1 MPPGLPGPCR
11 PPVRRAPPGRTG
23 RYRREV
29 AGARRWGARWRAA
42 ATSVGSTTR
51 ASTALVSTALVSTTV
66 AVAAVTVAAMAANAA
81 RLAPCWT
88 GGWRRDRSFAAACY
102 SDITSIYLHRHA
114 AFPAVPYLSYRFEYP
129 ALTGSF
135 AYLMAAA
142 AAGLHHLGVPTG
154 GADLYFACS
163 ATVLACCGVGAACA
177 TARLAGMGRRDGMVV
192 GVGLSMLA
200 FVNWDLLAV
209 AVTAVALLAL
219 ERRRPLVAGGLLGLG
234 TAAKLY
240 PALVLGVAALTL
252 VRAGR
257 TRTAV
262 ATVATGAAAW
272 GAVNVPFLVTPLRG
286 GWGYFYRFSAHRPAD
301 LGTVWNLLAHALSR
315 RAVAGGLSVTTGH
328 WVNLAEAV
336 ALAAG
341 LTAVAALAL
350 LARRPP
356 PVAQLAF
363 LAVAVFVLT
372 SKSWSPQYA
381 LWLVPLAV
389 AARLP
394 RRAVAG
400 WLLIEAACYVGIFWF
415 LDGAVHGHGPSIG
428 LPAMLGLAAAHLAGL
443 TALVGMAARD
453 ALAAD
458 ARSGLGPAPLLPG
471 SRRPVG
477 LARPTA

>member
-1 MPPGLPGPCR
+1 MGG
-11 PPVRRAPPGRTG
+11 TG
-23 RYRREV
+23 RYGACV
-29 AGARRWGARWRAA
+29 AGARRWRARWAA
-42 ATSVGSTTR
+42 AVTSTT
-51 ASTALVSTALVSTTV
+51 AV
-66 AVAAVTVAAMAANAA
+66 VAAVTAAALGANAA
-81 RLAPCWT
+81 RLAPCLT
-88 GGWRRDRSFAAACY
+88 GGWRRDRSFAAVCY
-102 SDITSIYLHRHA
+102 SDVTSIYLHRHA

-129 ALTGSF
+129 AVTGSF

-142 AAGLHHLGVPTG
+142 TAGLHHLGVPAG

-163 ATVLACCGVGAACA
+163 ATVLAGCAVVAACA
-177 TARLAGMGRRDGMVV
+177 TTRLAGMGRADGLAV
-192 GVGLSMLA
+192 GVGLSFLA

-209 AVTAVALLAL
+209 ALTAAALVAL
-219 ERRRPLVAGGLLGLG
+219 ERRRPLVAGALLGLG

-252 VRAGR
+252 LRAGR
-257 TRTAV
+257 PRTAA
-262 ATVATGAAAW
+262 ATLAAGAAAW
-272 GAVNVPFLVTPLRG
+272 TAVNLPFLVTPLRH
-286 GWGYFYRFSAHRPAD
+286 GWGYFYLFSAHRPAD

-350 LARRPP
+350 FARRPP
-356 PVAQLAF
+356 PVGQLAF

-400 WLLIEAACYVGIFWF
+400 WLLVEAACYVGIFWF

-428 LPAMLGLAAAHLAGL
+428 LPAMLVLAAAHLAALG
-443 TALVGMAARD
+443 ALVGMAAHD
-453 ALAAD
+453 ALVAD
-458 ARSGLGPAPLLPG
+458 ARSGLGPTPLLPG
-471 SRRPVG
+471 GRRPVG
-477 LARPTA
+477 LAGPTA